1 MSHTV
6 QPTREG
12 PEHLHGTERLL
23 EPSRQTPVVR
33 AFNTVVRS
41 REMSILLVLLL
52 VIAAAT
58 VKNPG
63 FLFSPTGWRDLLLTP
78 SILLLLA
85 AGQAVVIITRNVD
98 LSVGSV
104 LALTAYLTGRLFI
117 DFPGIPIVAVFV
129 IGALVGAVLG
139 LVNGLL
145 VALARVP
152 ALVITLG
159 TLYIYRGV
167 VLTWAGSDR
176 INAGDLPSGFRQL
189 GTQQVLTIPVLF
201 ILAIAV
207 LVAVGYYLHSHRGGR
222 EMYAI
227 GSDPDAAV
235 LYGLQVRRRVLT
247 AFMLSGGL
255 AGLAGVV
262 HTARFGTV
270 SSGAGLGIELE
281 AVAAVVI
288 GGVAIFGGSGTVWG
302 AGIGAVLLVT
312 IDRALPILGIG
323 DFWQRAVV
331 GVLIISAIVLD
342 RVLANR
348 RARRLVGARDEGT
361 AS

>member
-1 MSHTV
+1 MSHTM
-6 QPTREG
+6 QPAQHEG
-12 PEHLHGTERLL
+12 HEHLQATERLV
-23 EPSRQTPVVR
+23 EPSRQSPFARGV
-33 AFNTVVRS
+33 NTVLRS

-58 VKNPG
+58 FTTPS

-78 SILLLLA
+78 AILLLLA
-85 AGQAVVIITRNVD
+85 VGQAVVIITRNVD

-117 DFPGIPIVAVFV
+117 DVPGIPVVAVFV
-129 IGALVGAVLG
+129 IGVVVGALLG

-145 VALARVP
+145 VALGRVP

-159 TLYIYRGV
+159 TLYIYRGI

-176 INAGDLPSGFRQL
+176 INAGDLPREFRRL
-189 GTQQVLTIPVLF
+189 GTLQVLTIPVLF
-201 ILAIAV
+201 IIALLV

-222 EMYAI
+222 ELYAI

-247 AFMLSGGL
+247 AFVLSGGL

-262 HTARFGTV
+262 LH
-270 SSGAGLGIELE
+270 
-281 AVAAVVI
+281 
-288 GGVAIFGGSGTVWG
+288 
-302 AGIGAVLLVT
+302 
-312 IDRALPILGIG
+312 RALRHRQL
-323 DFWQRAVV
+323 
-331 GVLIISAIVLD
+331 
-342 RVLANR
+342 R
-348 RARRLVGARDEGT
+348 RRHW
-361 AS
+361 ASSSRPSPPS